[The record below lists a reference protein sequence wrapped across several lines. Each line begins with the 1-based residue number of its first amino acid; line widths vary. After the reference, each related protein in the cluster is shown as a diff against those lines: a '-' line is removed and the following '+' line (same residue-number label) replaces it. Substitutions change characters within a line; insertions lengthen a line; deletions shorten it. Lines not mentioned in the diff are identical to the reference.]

1 MVRMSHEGSVGR
13 SLGGGEHVCRLLPQG
28 PVGVGGGV
36 GCPSLT
42 PEASDLLLP
51 SAPHRTPEQNPNQF
65 YPEKNEGSENQGR
78 VSGIQK
84 TEYAGKQAQE
94 RASLGWALPLL
105 QA

>member
-1 MVRMSHEGSVGR
+1 MGR